1 MKMNFLSPIKKA
13 DVSMQRKL
21 QKLQPKKHFDV
32 DVFLKWAPIVA
43 LFALDVLDKKDKD
56 KLEKHLI
63 EAAVAE
69 VLLNAAVQPLKYIY
83 KRPRPN
89 GKLKSFPSA
98 HTATSFLGSELL
110 HQEWK
115 DRQPA
120 LSCTGYVVSAGTAVL
135 RMYHN
140 KHWFSD
146 VLAGAVLGVLSAK
159 LSPRLIDKVIYSTNI
174 QPAV

>member
-1 MKMNFLSPIKKA
+1 MKMNFLNPIKKA
-13 DVSMQRKL
+13 DVSIQREL
-21 QKLQPKKHFDV
+21 QKLKPKKHFDV
-32 DVFLKWAPIVA
+32 DIFLKWAPLVA
-43 LFALDVLDKKDKD
+43 LFALDALDKKEKD
-56 KLEKHLI
+56 KLEKHLV
-63 EAAVAE
+63 EAAVAA
-69 VLLNAAVQPLKYIY
+69 VLLNAAAQPLKYIY

-89 GKLKSFPSA
+89 GKPKSFPSA

-110 HQEWK
+110 HQELK
-115 DRQPA
+115 ERQLA
-120 LSCTGYVVSAGTAVL
+120 LSYTGYVVSAGTAVL

-174 QPAV
+174 QAAV